1 MVKQRMTTL
10 DVRASIEEIRSKVIG
25 LRLLNLYDLNP
36 KMFVFRFGHG
46 ENKKAVL
53 LENGVRFHLTEF
65 TREKPQVP
73 SQFTLKLRKHIRSWR
88 LDSISQLEN
97 DRTIDLC
104 FGPAG
109 TELCFHI
116 IIELFSKGNIILTD
130 HSYTI
135 LMLLRTH
142 QDEDVKIAVRQTYP
156 AGLER
161 KSNGIALH
169 EWHVSDVSGKLEMRQ
184 RSVVSSS
191 CVGKE
196 AAPND
201 ISEELAAQETERRS
215 KSLREAWITIYGRN
229 SDDETFK
236 STLSGVH
243 HFGPGLAEHILTLAK
258 LPPNKKKKDNKEYTA
273 EEIFDILEPHMLR
286 AWDITDVKLP
296 PGGYLLK
303 LTSRGGEKGRNKK
316 KAQKPGIEEPKDS
329 NEKSVSNDG
338 NFHKDPNTLE
348 EPCCPN
354 DTTECMHSSPP
365 SSTKP
370 LLNSPQKDFPEGE
383 KGAKNETLPISDVA
397 SFQTSV
403 ASNAIQY
410 DDFSPVLLAQFE
422 SATTVMDAVYLSS
435 FGEVCDRF
443 FLPTEAEKIEL
454 HNDKKKNTALNKL
467 EKFERDHLRRMD
479 GLKQQQEVNAKLGEV
494 LIAHADEVDEAI
506 ALINGALATG
516 LQWNALRTLIK
527 QRQQEGHPIAYIIHD
542 LFFERNAISVLLEDD
557 LSVEDNANEIP
568 SLVVEVSL
576 SKSAHANAAV
586 YFAKKKFSAQ
596 KLQKTIAAKGK
607 AEAGAARKGE
617 RQAAAQKAKK
627 QLKVERKRGW
637 WEKFNF
643 FFTSTG
649 DVVLQGKDQQTTELL
664 VRRIMQLGD
673 LFVHCDVPGALPCLL
688 RPSKLILGSAAAE
701 TVSSE
706 SNHATDTYLV
716 QSASLIEVGGWCV
729 SRSAAWQRKQ
739 TTSAWWIYGSQISG
753 GSVTGSYLFEGE
765 RHFIPPQPLSLG
777 FGLVFAVD
785 KSSSREKHL
794 SESVKEDESEKTIQ
808 ACFQAISDSEVIRD
822 YQGRSRSF
830 IMEEKMED
838 PATSLGSIADGVPP
852 DPAAALH
859 QIATVEELRAEQ
871 RKNISIF
878 TGSTQKSTAGFKGK
892 GEERKGHPASTA
904 HEKGNPKKDYPSVSN
919 SLIVSKAAIEVKQQ
933 EVMQGNLT
941 KQQSRKLKKIRK
953 KFGDQDPED
962 RQMAAKLN
970 GNTGS
975 LVEAL
980 LNEKKTITGTKKT
993 GKIIPHETKCQ
1004 TTVQPHS
1011 VQVDH
1016 EVLHRDSEEVEVTPV
1031 AVNDINEKA
1040 HSTVAEQETEEDITD
1055 QQSSLLSNDVESD
1068 LTKESLPVLLTPQL
1082 SREEAAAKMTQ
1093 ELASALSLYTC
1104 FPRPEQRIL
1113 YILGVCA
1120 PFSTTLHKY
1129 PFKVELVPGV
1139 VKKGQVA
1146 GDILAHFH
1154 QTLQKMEKNSNNSSS
1169 ASQWIA
1175 AHKDNL
1181 HSQLQQAE
1189 PLEIIEQLRSDAK
1202 VH

>member
-65 TREKPQVP
+65 SREKPQVP

-116 IIELFSKGNIILTD
+116 IVELFSKGNIILTD
-130 HSYTI
+130 HDYTI

-142 QDEDVKIAVRQTYP
+142 QDDDVKIAVRQTYP
-156 AGLER
+156 FGMER
-161 KSNGIALH
+161 KSVGIALH
-169 EWHVSDVSGKLEMRQ
+169 EWHVSEVNGKLEMRQ

-191 CVGKE
+191 CVREEGSNN
-196 AAPND
+196 A
-201 ISEELAAQETERRS
+201 ISEELASQEAERRS
-215 KSLREAWITIYGRN
+215 KSLREAWVTIYDRN

-258 LPPNKKKKDNKEYTA
+258 LPPNKKKKDNKEFTA
-273 EEIFDILEPHMLR
+273 EELFDILEPHMLT

-303 LTSRGGEKGRNKK
+303 LESRGGEKGRNKK
-316 KAQKPGIEEPKDS
+316 NALKPGIEEPRDPKGKLVD
-329 NEKSVSNDG
+329 NDG
-338 NFHKDPNTLE
+338 NFHRDPNSLE
-348 EPCCPN
+348 ESCPTR
-354 DTTECMHSSPP
+354 DTTECKHSTP
-365 SSTKP
+365 SIKP
-370 LLNSPQKDFPEGE
+370 SLNSPQKDFQEGDTR
-383 KGAKNETLPISDVA
+383 AKSETHLISEVA
-397 SFQTSV
+397 SFQTTEI
-403 ASNAIQY
+403 SNPIQY
-410 DDFSPVLLAQFE
+410 DDFSPILLAQFD
-422 SATTVMDAVYLSS
+422 SASTVMDAVYLSS

-454 HNDKKKNTALNKL
+454 HNNKKKNTALNKL
-467 EKFERDHLRRMD
+467 EKFERDHLRRVD
-479 GLKQQQEVNAKLGEV
+479 GLKQQQELNVKLGEV

-516 LQWNALRTLIK
+516 LQWNALKALIK
-527 QRQQEGHPIAYIIHD
+527 QRQQEGHPVAYIIHD

-557 LSVEDNANEIP
+557 LSEEDNANQIP

-576 SKSAHANAAV
+576 SKSAHSNAAV

-637 WEKFNF
+637 WEKFNWF
-643 FFTSTG
+643 LTSTG

-673 LFVHCDVPGALPCLL
+673 LFIHCDVPGALPCLL
-688 RPSKLILGSAAAE
+688 RPSKLIFGSAAEEAAA
-701 TVSSE
+701 SE
-706 SNHATDTYLV
+706 GNHATDTYLV
-716 QSASLIEVGGWCV
+716 QSASLIEVGGWCI
-729 SRSAAWQRKQ
+729 SRSAAWERKQ

-785 KSSSREKHL
+785 KSSSRETHSSKN
-794 SESVKEDESEKTIQ
+794 VKEGEGEKTIQ
-808 ACFQAISDSEVIRD
+808 RCFQSISDSEGIRD
-822 YQGRSRSF
+822 CQGSSSSSF
-830 IMEEKMED
+830 KEERIGD
-838 PATSLGSIADGVPP
+838 PGTSFSSIVGSVPP
-852 DPAAALH
+852 DPATALH
-859 QIATVEELRAEQ
+859 PIDTVEELRAEQ
-871 RKNISIF
+871 RKNVATFS
-878 TGSTQKSTAGFKGK
+878 GSSQQFTAGYKGK
-892 GEERKGHPASTA
+892 KDEGRKGLPESTA
-904 HEKGNPKKDYPSVSN
+904 HEKNNAKKDYPSAGS
-919 SLIVSKAAIEVKQQ
+919 SLIVNNASIEMKKKQIT
-933 EVMQGNLT
+933 QGNLT
-941 KQQSRKLKKIRK
+941 KQQSRKLQKIRK

-980 LNEKKTITGTKKT
+980 LDDKRKATGTKKP
-993 GKIIPHETKCQ
+993 GKTVLQETEWR

-1011 VQVDH
+1011 ARVEH
-1016 EVLHRDSEEVEVTPV
+1016 EALHRD
-1031 AVNDINEKA
+1031 NEKA
-1040 HSTVAEQETEEDITD
+1040 EITPAAVDDVVESAHSNASEQEEEEDITD
-1055 QQSSLLSNDVESD
+1055 QRSSLLDTVVENG
-1068 LTKESLPVLLTPQL
+1068 LTKESLPLPSTPQL
-1082 SREEAAAKMTQ
+1082 SREETAAKMTQ
-1093 ELASALSLYTC
+1093 ELAAALALYTC
-1104 FPRPEQRIL
+1104 FPCPEQRIL
-1113 YILGVCA
+1113 YVLGVCA
-1120 PFSTTLHKY
+1120 PFSSTLHKY
-1129 PFKVELVPGV
+1129 PFKVELLPGV
-1139 VKKGQVA
+1139 VKKSQVA
-1146 GDILAHFH
+1146 GDILAHYH
-1154 QTLQKMEKNSNNSSS
+1154 RTLQKMEKSTTVSSS

-1175 AHKDNL
+1175 AHKNNL
-1181 HSQLQQAE
+1181 HSQLQQLD
-1189 PLEIIEQLRSDAK
+1189 PIEIIEQLRSDAK
-1202 VH
+1202 VR